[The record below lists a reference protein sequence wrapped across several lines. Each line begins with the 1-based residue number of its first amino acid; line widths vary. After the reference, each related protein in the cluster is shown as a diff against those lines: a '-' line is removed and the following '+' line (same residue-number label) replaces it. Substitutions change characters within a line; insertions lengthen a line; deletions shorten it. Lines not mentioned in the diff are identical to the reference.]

1 MTPSWEMRSSAV
13 LLILG
18 LAAHAIS
25 HGDKHDGDSMSMGMK
40 MEPAP
45 AGGQDGSDLPPT
57 YFNHPDDKVLIYAH
71 IALMTLSWVFALP
84 TGMTCPVRVR
94 RSAC

>member
-1 MTPSWEMRSSAV
+1 M

-18 LAAHAIS
+18 LAAHAIA
-25 HGDKHDGDSMSMGMK
+25 HGDEHDGDSTAMEME
-40 MEPAP
+40 MEPAL
-45 AGGQDGSDLPPT
+45 AGGQDAADLPPT

-94 RSAC
+94 RTVRMLT